1 MKGVNGEQALLAIL
15 LLLLSSL
22 ATVSGS
28 MPVVESIETFFEEPM
43 HTNHSQE
50 KYVSENFDAGGPI
63 AGGAGVNFGG
73 TDDDEDNFEAHPPA
87 PPFLKEDKFKQ
98 KHKKNEHFSNCN
110 IREESFDKHE
120 KNEHFANC
128 NTQEESFDKHKKDEH
143 FANCANRNEGF
154 LQSGVPVS
162 ETKTQQMIIEPFQGS
177 LYSKF

>member
-15 LLLLSSL
+15 LLLLTSL

-43 HTNHSQE
+43 HTTHSQE
-50 KYVSENFDAGGPI
+50 KYVSENFDAGGPT
-63 AGGAGVNFGG
+63 AGGANVNFG
-73 TDDDEDNFEAHPPA
+73 DEDE
-87 PPFLKEDKFKQ
+87 FKQ
-98 KHKKNEHFSNCN
+98 KH
-110 IREESFDKHE
+110 E
-120 KNEHFANC
+120 KFANC
-128 NTQEESFDKHKKDEH
+128 NTQEDSFTGHGDKQDKQDEH

-154 LQSGVPVS
+154 LQSGVPIS

>member
-15 LLLLSSL
+15 LLLLTSL

-43 HTNHSQE
+43 HTTHSKE
-50 KYVSENFDAGGPI
+50 KYVSENFDAGGPT

-73 TDDDEDNFEAHPPA
+73 TDVADED
-87 PPFLKEDKFKQ
+87 EDEDEFKQ
-98 KHKKNEHFSNCN
+98 KHEKFANCN
-110 IREESFDKHE
+110 RESESNFAEHKD
-120 KNEHFANC
+120 EHFANC
-128 NTQEESFDKHKKDEH
+128 NTQEDSFTGHGDKQDEH
-143 FANCANRNEGF
+143 FANYANRNEGF

-162 ETKTQQMIIEPFQGS
+162 ETRSQKMIIEPFQGS

>member
-43 HTNHSQE
+43 HTTHSQK

-63 AGGAGVNFGG
+63 AGGAGVNFG
-73 TDDDEDNFEAHPPA
+73 DSDEDNFEAHPPA
-87 PPFLKEDKFKQ
+87 PPITGSLEDEDKFKQ

-110 IREESFDKHE
+110 AR
-120 KNEHFANC
+120 
-128 NTQEESFDKHKKDEH
+128 EESFDKHKKNEH

>member
-15 LLLLSSL
+15 LLLLTSL

-28 MPVVESIETFFEEPM
+28 MPVVESIETFFEEPI
-43 HTNHSQE
+43 HTTHSQE
-50 KYVSENFDAGGPI
+50 KYVSENFDAGGPT
-63 AGGAGVNFGG
+63 AGGAGVNFGDSG
-73 TDDDEDNFEAHPPA
+73 ED
-87 PPFLKEDKFKQ
+87 EDKFKQ
-98 KHKKNEHFSNCN
+98 KH
-110 IREESFDKHE
+110 E
-120 KNEHFANC
+120 KFANC
-128 NTQEESFDKHKKDEH
+128 NTREEGFGKHSKDEH

>member
-43 HTNHSQE
+43 HTTHSKE
-50 KYVSENFDAGGPI
+50 KYVNENFDAGGPTV
-63 AGGAGVNFGG
+63 GGANLTFGDSG
-73 TDDDEDNFEAHPPA
+73 DDDE
-87 PPFLKEDKFKQ
+87 KFKQ
-98 KHKKNEHFSNCN
+98 
-110 IREESFDKHE
+110 

-128 NTQEESFDKHKKDEH
+128 NTREEGFGKHNKDEH

-154 LQSGVPVS
+154 EQNGVPVS
-162 ETKTQQMIIEPFQGS
+162 ETKSQQMIIEPFQGA

>member
-15 LLLLSSL
+15 LLLLTSL

-43 HTNHSQE
+43 HTTHSKE
-50 KYVSENFDAGGPI
+50 KYISENFDAGGPT

-73 TDDDEDNFEAHPPA
+73 TDADEDNCEAHPQA
-87 PPFLKEDKFKQ
+87 PPITGSLEDEDKFKQ
-98 KHKKNEHFSNCN
+98 KH
-110 IREESFDKHE
+110 E
-120 KNEHFANC
+120 KFANC
-128 NTQEESFDKHKKDEH
+128 NTREEGFGKHNKQDEH

-154 LQSGVPVS
+154 LQSGVSVS
-162 ETKTQQMIIEPFQGS
+162 ETRSQQMIIEPFQGS

>member
-15 LLLLSSL
+15 LLLLTSL
-22 ATVSGS
+22 ATISGS

-43 HTNHSQE
+43 HTTHSQK

-110 IREESFDKHE
+110 IREESFDKHN
-120 KNEHFANC
+120 K
-128 NTQEESFDKHKKDEH
+128 QDEH

-154 LQSGVPVS
+154 VQSGVPVS

>member
-15 LLLLSSL
+15 LLLLTSL

-43 HTNHSQE
+43 HTTHSKE
-50 KYVSENFDAGGPI
+50 KYVSENFDAGGPT
-63 AGGAGVNFGG
+63 AGGAEVNFGD
-73 TDDDEDNFEAHPPA
+73 TDED
-87 PPFLKEDKFKQ
+87 EDEDEDEFKQ
-98 KHKKNEHFSNCN
+98 KH
-110 IREESFDKHE
+110 E
-120 KNEHFANC
+120 KFANC
-128 NTQEESFDKHKKDEH
+128 NTQEDSFTRHGDKQDKQDEH

-162 ETKTQQMIIEPFQGS
+162 ETRSQKMIIEPFQGS

>member
-43 HTNHSQE
+43 HTTHSQK

-110 IREESFDKHE
+110 TREESFGKHN
-120 KNEHFANC
+120 K
-128 NTQEESFDKHKKDEH
+128 QDEH

-154 LQSGVPVS
+154 VQSGVPVS